1 VVSVLQHLLWVR
13 EAKASNKR
21 VNPSLKVWESQS
33 SSLLRRGPR
42 PGHLLEMEMI
52 KGVRRRQ
59 RRKAWDITKG
69 LGGCVDLNKNGS
81 YIWMLSHQGVELF

>member
-1 VVSVLQHLLWVR
+1 
-13 EAKASNKR
+13 
-21 VNPSLKVWESQS
+21 
-33 SSLLRRGPR
+33 
-42 PGHLLEMEMI
+42 MEMI

-81 YIWMLSHQGVELF
+81 YI